1 MTAKKDYLKGALPTW
16 CVRCTSAAK
25 RKHHTTTQLKNWP
38 NPPTRLGRF
47 CLVGCTIAKHNTQC
61 NARTVQP
68 AYRTVGPFLL
78 ALFSSLLLGLGA
90 KRSPHTGHSIRSKST
105 RRTSAGGIKPPHF
118 RTHGIERRP
127 HLFEINLLTAG
138 HGLSILVPRTEDVAN
153 RENRGIV
160 GGEF

>member
-25 RKHHTTTQLKNWP
+25 RKHHTTNQLKNWP

-78 ALFSSLLLGLGA
+78 ALFSYLLLGLGA

-118 RTHGIERRP
+118 GHTASSEARTFSR
-127 HLFEINLLTAG
+127 
-138 HGLSILVPRTEDVAN
+138 LVFLRLGMV
-153 RENRGIV
+153 
-160 GGEF
+160 